1 MPAVQHTVERG
12 RSRNDNGERARQLRR
27 AQTPAESRLWAV
39 LRREWQGSH
48 FRRQQVVE
56 GFIVDFYCHEAA
68 LVVELD
74 GAIHRQQSDEDAHRD
89 AVLMG
94 WGYTVIRLTNEDV
107 TDHLPDALARIRQA
121 IRSASDT
128 CS

>member
-1 MPAVQHTVERG
+1 MPPVQQTLVRGGG
-12 RSRNDNGERARQLRR
+12 RSGTGERARQLRR
-27 AQTPAESRLWAV
+27 AQTPAEARLWAV
-39 LRREWQGSH
+39 LRRDWQGSH

-68 LVVELD
+68 LVVEVD
-74 GAIHRQQSDEDAHRD
+74 GPVHRAQADADAYRD

-107 TDHLPDALARIRQA
+107 TDHLPDALARIRHA
-121 IRSASDT
+121 IKSASDT